1 MTSRWVFALSVVGL
15 LAIGAVS
22 LSNTRDSRAEV
33 VDPTAATSF
42 GGSASAP
49 WSSDRG
55 GGSRNGRAT
64 SLPVMPHLR
73 WSRGSLGRIDWPV
86 VVDSAGNVVLV
97 VAPSGGG
104 LEGQLV
110 ELAAATGVPA
120 SVTKLRS
127 PNGDLE
133 GIAALQPDSAAG
145 APIILGNG
153 TRVVVTIR
161 GYAVGVAPGGT
172 VLFRT
177 RLASELASVPRVG
190 LTPLPGGGFAVSRR
204 PEMIELDA
212 HGVIVD
218 RVRTDVAPFIA
229 ARDNGEIVAISNQ
242 GELFS
247 WRAHRVPR
255 SIGTFGDKGTSSD
268 GPCRGGLALDG
279 SSLPG
284 GRRERAI
291 CVSESL
297 VEQLDLVTGLRKALL
312 PKLPV
317 PYRTAPAIGSKGDLA
332 VVIAGGAL
340 LGIGSLGNDLGPFD
354 VPGAAPLSL
363 GKDGGVAYIPALNE
377 TAPIVADDGAIA
389 WASAD
394 GVAIARSGAVS
405 KITRCGGMFGSSTT
419 ALASAGPGTLVVAC
433 ADGKVEL
440 HSDK

>member
-1 MTSRWVFALSVVGL
+1 MTSRWVAALSIAGL
-15 LAIGAVS
+15 LALGVATLTPS
-22 LSNTRDSRAEV
+22 HAEV
-33 VDPTAATSF
+33 VDPTIATSF
-42 GGSASAP
+42 GAASGGEAK
-49 WSSDRG
+49 WASDRG
-55 GGSRNGRAT
+55 GGPRAGRAQ
-64 SLPVMPHLR
+64 SLPMMPHLR
-73 WSRGSLGRIDWPV
+73 WSRGSLGRIDWPLA
-86 VVDSAGNVVLV
+86 VDGAGNVVLV

-110 ELAAATGVPA
+110 ELAAANGAPL

-127 PNGDLE
+127 PNGDLD
-133 GIAALQPDSAAG
+133 GLAALQPDSAAG

-161 GYAVGVAPGGT
+161 GFAVGIAPGGT

-190 LTPLPGGGFAVSRR
+190 MAPLPGGGFAVARR
-204 PEMIELDA
+204 PELIELDA
-212 HGVIVD
+212 HGTIVD
-218 RVRTDVAPFIA
+218 RVRSDVAPFIA
-229 ARDNGEIVAISNQ
+229 ARDNGEVIAINNQ
-242 GELFS
+242 GELYS

-255 SIGTFGDKGTSSD
+255 LIGTFGDKGASSD

-297 VEQLDLVTGLRKALL
+297 VEQLDLVTGYRKALL

-317 PYRTAPAIGSKGDLA
+317 PYRTAPAIGGKGDLA
-332 VVIAGGAL
+332 VVIAGGTV
-340 LGIGSLGNDLGPFD
+340 LGVGALGNDLGPFD

-363 GKDGGVAYIPALNE
+363 GKDGGLAYIPALNE
-377 TAPIVADDGAIA
+377 IAPIVADDGAIA

-394 GVAIARSGAVS
+394 GVAIARTGVLS
-405 KITRCGGMFGSSTT
+405 KISRCGGVFGSSTA
-419 ALASAGPGTLVVAC
+419 ALASAGAGTLVVAC
-433 ADGKVEL
+433 ADGKVEVYA
-440 HSDK
+440 DK